1 MDRNTIEK
9 SVKAKKVNSNLNL
22 KVSMP
27 NTDKP
32 IGSCP
37 ETQNHLSVNKTTS
50 RNKINSGNSY
60 PQVQQRRLKNPKNVI
75 LGHLNINSLRSK
87 IEAVEEL
94 MRNNIDISLFSE
106 TKLDE
111 TFPNQQFKISGYK
124 MFRRDKKKTWRGYYV
139 LHQRKYSLQNS

>member
-60 PQVQQRRLKNPKNVI
+60 PQVQQRRLKNPKNII
-75 LGHLNINSLRSK
+75 LGHLNINSLRS
-87 IEAVEEL
+87 
-94 MRNNIDISLFSE
+94 NISKSTI
-106 TKLDE
+106 
-111 TFPNQQFKISGYK
+111 
-124 MFRRDKKKTWRGYYV
+124 
-139 LHQRKYSLQNS
+139 